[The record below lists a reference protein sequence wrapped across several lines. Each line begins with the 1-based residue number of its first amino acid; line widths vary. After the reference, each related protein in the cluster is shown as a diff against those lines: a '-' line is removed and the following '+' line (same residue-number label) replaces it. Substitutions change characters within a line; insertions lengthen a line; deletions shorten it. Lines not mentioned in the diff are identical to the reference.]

1 MVAFSCH
8 VPMGTPLLFAV
19 RRGPVWL
26 WVYFDHCYPPER
38 GYGYVAASRFRTM
51 AGLFHY
57 GRIRRTDW
65 LPVGLEKAIEQVSR
79 GYSSDESN
87 EFDEELRELDSAY
100 DSDEDCVG
108 ASLLAGGASASDMP
122 SSLLATLCGED

>member
-1 MVAFSCH
+1 
-8 VPMGTPLLFAV
+8 
-19 RRGPVWL
+19 
-26 WVYFDHCYPPER
+26 
-38 GYGYVAASRFRTM
+38 M

-108 ASLLAGGASASDMP
+108 ASLLAGGASAMSEMP
-122 SSLLATLCGED
+122 STLLANLCGDD